1 MTSLF
6 LGLYG
11 FQGIHRD
18 QTNPNDARPHLSD
31 SSRKRRKTGERNC
44 GGIRGEM
51 AHALRARESNSGGV
65 VSVMFGAEDR
75 LMGPSLG
82 IAVT

>member
-1 MTSLF
+1 
-6 LGLYG
+6 
-11 FQGIHRD
+11 
-18 QTNPNDARPHLSD
+18 
-31 SSRKRRKTGERNC
+31 
-44 GGIRGEM
+44 M